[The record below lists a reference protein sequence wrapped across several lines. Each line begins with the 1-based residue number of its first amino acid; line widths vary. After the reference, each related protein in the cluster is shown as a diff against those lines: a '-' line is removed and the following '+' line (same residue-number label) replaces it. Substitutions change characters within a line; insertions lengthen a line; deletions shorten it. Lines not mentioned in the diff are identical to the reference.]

1 MKSKSVII
9 LGSGIS
15 SLTAAAMLSK
25 KGVQVQVLEAHTK
38 PGGYM
43 HCFSRFGKR
52 FDTGAHYVGSLGP
65 GQSFHTLLSY
75 LDVYEHSLFTKL
87 DPNGFDEFHFPEF
100 KIEMPMGYRE
110 VVARLAETFPSERA
124 AIQTYYQYVKHA
136 ATLFPT
142 HDFNVDHVEQS
153 EITQG
158 LETSLASVVERL
170 TENAGLR
177 AFFYSYCTLHG
188 VHPNDTP
195 FALHA
200 VMTDSLLQGAYGF
213 TSGGDAVAKKYVDVI
228 RANGGEVRL
237 KTPVI
242 SIETDNGLA
251 IAVHTESGERIP
263 CDTIISGLHTRA
275 TFALID
281 HPEIFSPAFRTRLEN
296 LRETTSLFGIY
307 GIQTEASQL
316 NPLRNYHFFASTDPD
331 TIFKGPFAP
340 EPKGAFLCPSE
351 RTNTNGQNFSF
362 SAHAV
367 GPYER
372 FAKHDGTHYGA
383 RTEDYLEEKIKYAN
397 EVLALMNR
405 MHPGIGHT
413 VDRFVTSTPLTHLHF
428 NGSHQGSSYGIYHSI
443 QNTGAR
449 TIGPRTRVANLI
461 LTGQNTMFPGILAS
475 ALSGVISA
483 GHILGVKPLLRE
495 LKLTKQTFGE
505 ASA

>member
-1 MKSKSVII
+1 MKSNHVII

-15 SLTAAAMLSK
+15 SLTAAAVLSK
-25 KGVQVQVLEAHTK
+25 KGVRVQVLEAHPK

-52 FDTGAHYVGSLGP
+52 FDTGAHYVGSLAP

-75 LDVYEHSLFTKL
+75 LDVYDDSLFTRL
-87 DPNGFDEFHFPEF
+87 DPNGFDEFHFPDF
-100 KIEMPMGYRE
+100 KIEMPVGYRE
-110 VVARLAETFPSERA
+110 VVARLLETFPSEKT

-142 HDFNVDHVEQS
+142 HDFNVEHVEQA
-153 EITQG
+153 EITKG

-213 TSGGDAVAKKYVDVI
+213 TSGGDAVAKKYVEVI
-228 RANGGEVRL
+228 RENGGEVRM
-237 KTPVI
+237 KTPVTR
-242 SIETDNGLA
+242 IETINGLA
-251 IAVHTESGERIP
+251 VAVHTESGERIA
-263 CDTIISGLHTRA
+263 CDTIVSGLHPRA

-281 HPEIFSPAFRTRLEN
+281 HPEIFSPAFRSRLEN
-296 LRETTSLFGIY
+296 LRETTAIFGIY
-307 GIQTEASQL
+307 GVQTEARGL
-316 NPLRNYHFFASTDPD
+316 NPLRNYHFFNSTDKD
-331 TIFKGPFAP
+331 EIFKAPFAR
-340 EPKGAFLCPSE
+340 EPRAAFLCPSE
-351 RTNTNGQNFSF
+351 RTNSGGQNFSF

-367 GPYER
+367 GPYAR
-372 FAKHDGTHYGA
+372 FAKHASSRFGA
-383 RTEDYLEEKIKYAN
+383 RPEDYQAEKIEYAN
-397 EVLALMNR
+397 QVLALMNQ
-405 MHPGIGHT
+405 MNPKIGQT

-428 NGSHQGSSYGIYHSI
+428 NGSHLGSSYGIYHSI

-475 ALSGVISA
+475 ALSGIISA

-495 LKLTKQTFGE
+495 LKLAKENLGVAT
-505 ASA
+505 A